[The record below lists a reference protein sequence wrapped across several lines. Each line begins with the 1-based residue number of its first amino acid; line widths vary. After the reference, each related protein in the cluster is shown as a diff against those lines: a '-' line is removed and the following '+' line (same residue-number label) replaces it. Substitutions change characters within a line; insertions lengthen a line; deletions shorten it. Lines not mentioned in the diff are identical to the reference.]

1 MTVPAQTIQAV
12 SRVGVRE
19 DLADK
24 IYQLF
29 PDDCPFTGAIG
40 RGKASSTFTEWQ
52 TDGLA
57 SANGNNYNVQGAD
70 VANDTRANTTRIGTY
85 TQISTKT
92 VGSSTTVEAV
102 NKAGRKS
109 ELARELMKSGR
120 EMNTDI
126 ETRASGNYAS
136 VAPTSS
142 VAGQTAG
149 AIAWLTTNTS
159 YGTSGTNGGYS
170 AGIVSAAG
178 LGTQRTYTETLLKA
192 QIQSIWSKG

>member
-136 VAPTSS
+136 VAPTCCAARSRHVLIGTLS
-142 VAGQTAG
+142 MQA
-149 AIAWLTTNTS
+149 NFTS
-159 YGTSGTNGGYS
+159 MNPISP
-170 AGIVSAAG
+170 
-178 LGTQRTYTETLLKA
+178 
-192 QIQSIWSKG
+192 